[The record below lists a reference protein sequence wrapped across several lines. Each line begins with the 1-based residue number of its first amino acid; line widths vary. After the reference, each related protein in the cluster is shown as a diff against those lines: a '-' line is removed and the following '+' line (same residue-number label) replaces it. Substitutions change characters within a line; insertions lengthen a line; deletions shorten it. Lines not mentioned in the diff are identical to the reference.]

1 MQYIP
6 GQTLFDSSLA
16 LLREGYQFIANGCQR
31 YHSPVFVT
39 RLLFRRTLCMRGEM
53 AAKLFYEQQ
62 VFIRSKTTPSVLGS
76 LFGTDRDH
84 CKQGSEHRLRRQL
97 LLQTLEVQRVEQL
110 VRLAEEQWLAALQRW
125 EGQAHVVML
134 PEIET
139 LLCKAVCRWAGVPLG
154 DHEAARR
161 RQQLAAMIDGSG
173 RIGWVQLAALRARR
187 KAHAWAGELIEAQRA
202 GRLNAPVDSAIA
214 LLGGYRDNDGELLS
228 QRVAAAELLG
238 LLRPTV
244 AVARFIVFAVL
255 ELHRHPEWQRRLAH
269 DDQWLRPFTQEVRR
283 FYAFLPFI
291 AARVRQDFEWEGYR
305 FKAGTRVLLDLYGT
319 NRDPVTWH
327 QPDEFLP
334 ERFIAWQGSAYSF
347 IPLAGAAQRC
357 PCEQL
362 SIVLIESA
370 LRLFCRRMHYTVT
383 QQDLS
388 ISTRRMPMPPAS
400 CLVLSEIAAVRG

>member
-1 MQYIP
+1 MQDIP

-16 LLREGYQFIANGCQR
+16 LLREGYQFIANRCQR
-31 YHSPVFVT
+31 YHSPVFAS
-39 RLLFRRTLCMRGEM
+39 RLLLRRTLCMRGEM

-62 VFIRSKTTPSVLGS
+62 TFIRSKTAPKALGS
-76 LFGTDRDH
+76 LFGIDRAQG
-84 CKQGSEHRLRRQL
+84 KQASEYLLRRQL
-97 LLQTLEVQRVEQL
+97 LLQTLDAQRVEQL

-154 DHEAARR
+154 DHEAAQR
-161 RQQLAAMIDGSG
+161 RQQLAAMVDGSG
-173 RIGWVQLAALRARR
+173 RIGWEQLAALRARR
-187 KAHAWAGELIEAQRA
+187 KACAWADKLIEAQRA
-202 GRLNAPVDSAIA
+202 GRLNAPADSVTA
-214 LLGGYRDNDGELLS
+214 LLGSCRDIDGELLS
-228 QRVAAAELLG
+228 QRVAAAELLA
-238 LLRPTV
+238 LLRQTV

-269 DDQWLRPFTQEVRR
+269 DDQWLRPFAQEVRR
-283 FYAFLPFI
+283 FYALLPFI
-291 AARVRQDFEWEGYR
+291 AARVRQDFEWQGYA

-319 NRDPVTWH
+319 NRDPVTWQ

-334 ERFIAWQGSAYSF
+334 ERFIAWQGGACSF
-347 IPLAGAAQRC
+347 IPSAGAAHRC

-362 SIVLIESA
+362 TIVLIESA
-370 LRLFCRRMHYTVT
+370 LRLFCRRMHYTVA

-400 CLVLSEIAAVRG
+400 CLVLSEIAAARG

>member
-1 MQYIP
+1 MQDIP

-62 VFIRSKTTPSVLGS
+62 VFIRSKTAPSVLGS
-76 LFGTDRDH
+76 LFGTDREH

-97 LLQTLEVQRVEQL
+97 LLQTLEAQRVEQL

-173 RIGWVQLAALRARR
+173 RIGWAQLAALRARR
-187 KAHAWAGELIEAQRA
+187 KAHAWAGEL
-202 GRLNAPVDSAIA
+202 
-214 LLGGYRDNDGELLS
+214 LS
-228 QRVAAAELLG
+228 QRVAAVELLG

-291 AARVRQDFEWEGYR
+291 AARVRQDFECEGYR

-319 NRDPVTWH
+319 DRDPVTWH

-334 ERFIAWQGSAYSF
+334 ERFIAWQGSVYSF